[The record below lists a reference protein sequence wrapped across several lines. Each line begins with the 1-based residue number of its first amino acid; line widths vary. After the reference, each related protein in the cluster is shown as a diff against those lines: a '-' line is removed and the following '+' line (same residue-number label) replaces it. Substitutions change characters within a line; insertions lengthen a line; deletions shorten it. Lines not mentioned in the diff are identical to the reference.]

1 MCFKGRAITIVNIT
15 VTTIMTV
22 ENGADAD
29 QDVKDG
35 NNTNF
40 LRMTTKRTMV
50 LMKMRIVKIDGQ
62 KSICTQD
69 FHQ

>member
-1 MCFKGRAITIVNIT
+1 MCLKGRAITIMTVT

-22 ENGADAD
+22 ENGADTD

-40 LRMTTKRTMV
+40 LRMTTKRTTVM
-50 LMKMRIVKIDGQ
+50 MRMMIVKMDGQ

>member
-40 LRMTTKRTMV
+40 LRMTTKRTSV
-50 LMKMRIVKIDGQ
+50 VMRMMIVKLDGQ
-62 KSICTQD
+62 KSICTKD